1 MTSFFPTTQNKET
14 FKNYLR
20 ENKNIFSSSIV
31 SARFEEISP
40 MLIGYHNSLTNN
52 SPLDLIL
59 FDYGDTVDISN
70 SAQLVY
76 IPGLENDVINLTNG
90 STTKSLKVKSN
101 GVEVDGSTYTL
112 GTYFDIG
119 DQSYIV
125 WGLGGILL
133 NAQTVSSG
141 PSYTVLE
148 SSTTVNEGSSVTF
161 TINTLNV
168 ADATTLYW
176 SLGVVSGNVT
186 TNDFTTP
193 STGTVTINNDTGS
206 VVVNIRA
213 DATTEGSEE
222 FVFQLRTGSS
232 SGTVVATSSNIT
244 IGDTS
249 LTPAFTATPSRVS
262 ISELESV
269 TITVD
274 TVNVADGTVLAFTA
288 PSSDVTPHIGSFTIN
303 NNTGSFTLTAL
314 QDLDV
319 ETNQTVNVQIYDN
332 ANASIAAQTSFVIVD
347 VPYTIT
353 ATPSTTLITESNA
366 STPVTVTVT
375 ITTTDVPDGTVLTV
389 RPSLTSDVTPSAQ
402 SVTITNNTATTGDF
416 TITRDGLTEGPEIF
430 RFLVRNSNNNQIA
443 ETPEITIVDSS
454 YTGKNF
460 DNKTFGPISVNR
472 DAGNPSAASDW
483 YTICGLAN
491 IPDGSEIAVFIDGSG
506 SMTQATVQASLDLLL
521 SKLQPRN
528 ITITTVTNSNEDW
541 ITPFDTGTI

>member
-1 MTSFFPTTQNKET
+1 MTSIFPSSQNKET
-14 FKNYLR
+14 FKAYLR
-20 ENKNIFSSSIV
+20 TYKDKFSDNIL
-31 SARFEEISP
+31 SAKFEQISN
-40 MLIGYHNSLTNN
+40 MMIGYHNSLTNDTN
-52 SPLDLIL
+52 IEVLL
-59 FDYGDTVDISN
+59 FDYNDTINVSN
-70 SAQLVY
+70 TGNFLY

-112 GTYFDIG
+112 GTHFDIG

-168 ADATTLYW
+168 TDATTLYW
-176 SLGVVSGNVT
+176 SLGVVSGNIT
-186 TNDFTTP
+186 TNDFTTS
-193 STGTVTINNDTGS
+193 STGTVIINNDTGS

-222 FVFQLRTGSS
+222 FVLQLRTDSS

-274 TVNVADGTVLAFTA
+274 TVNVADGTSLTFNA
-288 PSSDVTPHIGSFTIN
+288 PSTDVTPYTGSFTIN

-319 ETNQTVNVQIYDN
+319 ETNQTVNVQIY
-332 ANASIAAQTSFVIVD
+332 SSSLVAQTSFVIVD

-353 ATPSTTLITESNA
+353 ATPSTTLITESST
-366 STPVTVTVT
+366 STPVTMTVT
-375 ITTTDVPDGTVLTV
+375 ITTTDVPDGTILTV
-389 RPSLTSDVTPSAQ
+389 HPSLTLDITPSVQ

-430 RFLVRNSNNNQIA
+430 KFLVRNSNNNQIA

-472 DAGNPSAASDW
+472 DNGNSAAASDW
-483 YTICGLAN
+483 YTICGLDN